1 MEDSARSDA
10 VNDLVLESVALAQEA
25 GNAGNDT
32 LMRDALHLASAGRCF
47 LRLAVLHETKQHIQA
62 NELPIQVNGPMGER
76 LWGLRWTGQIASWW
90 SRRKRMDDVEAITA
104 PFLVPTASLAS
115 ESTSSNVP
123 QDQGKLCD
131 KWLGMQT
138 CALAMSLGLLPYMGR
153 DGLFKDKETFSDNC
167 LWRINLFF
175 KVWWGLVA
183 FGVPCSLYGRYWIEV
198 QYARLSAHLAILGLT
213 VLVGYF
219 SQWILAID
227 ATNIMTSFLAIMIG
241 GFILFFIRC
250 CVTGDL

>member
-1 MEDSARSDA
+1 MMSKP
-10 VNDLVLESVALAQEA
+10 L
-25 GNAGNDT
+25 
-32 LMRDALHLASAGRCF
+32 LHLSLCQLPHWLVSLLLAMF
-47 LRLAVLHETKQHIQA
+47 LRYT
-62 NELPIQVNGPMGER
+62 EL
-76 LWGLRWTGQIASWW
+76 S
-90 SRRKRMDDVEAITA
+90 KK
-104 PFLVPTASLAS
+104 
-115 ESTSSNVP
+115 
-123 QDQGKLCD
+123 DQGKLCD